1 MRKRY
6 LSTNIVYLKKKKS
19 LSRTKLSYL
28 SQVSVEIIANIEKGM
43 TANPNMLTIV
53 RIAKGLEV
61 SVDNLI
67 YKDFREEGEDYEYMD
82 VYIDNANN
90 WFLSKNINNYLTKNS
105 VISLCDKAK
114 INATLVHL
122 FLKGGKVSA
131 RLETVE
137 KIADLFEVTIY
148 QLLFEE
154 IKFN

>member
-28 SQVSVEIIANIEKGM
+28 SQVSVEIIANIEKGL
-43 TANPNMLTIV
+43 TANPNMLTIA
-53 RIAKGLEV
+53 RIAKGLDV
-61 SVDNLI
+61 SVDDLI
-67 YKDFREEGEDYEYMD
+67 YKDFRKDDDYEYMD

-90 WFLSKNINNYLTKNS
+90 WFLAKNINNYLTKNS

-122 FLKGGKVSA
+122 FLKSGKVSA

-137 KIADLFEVTIY
+137 KIANLFEVTID
-148 QLLFEE
+148 QLLFGE